1 MRSASTENEFIY
13 RQMIERQR
21 RWYKHDKGNML
32 RDEQGR
38 FVPTALCPFPEWSP
52 QDKLL
57 ERAWLERIPINVPRA
72 RLIGTFQHPSELL
85 ELVHML
91 PSAGFVIK
99 PAGEL
104 WLLRTSGLT
113 RILPHTSSHTPLAC
127 PRVLLLR
134 AGAGWSRGV
143 FIVCNGHFKLY
154 DGKGVSTPTPF
165 DASLLVRD
173 LCSME
178 GEGVWHGTTFMGES
192 SSGMAFNLTTWLIE
206 ELVVCALG
214 KVGEPV
220 HFRVTLIG
228 TTIL

>member
-1 MRSASTENEFIY
+1 
-13 RQMIERQR
+13 
-21 RWYKHDKGNML
+21 
-32 RDEQGR
+32 
-38 FVPTALCPFPEWSP
+38 
-52 QDKLL
+52 
-57 ERAWLERIPINVPRA
+57 
-72 RLIGTFQHPSELL
+72 
-85 ELVHML
+85 
-91 PSAGFVIK
+91 
-99 PAGEL
+99 
-104 WLLRTSGLT
+104 
-113 RILPHTSSHTPLAC
+113 
-127 PRVLLLR
+127 LLR

-173 LCSME
+173 LCSMQ

-228 TTIL
+228 TTIIWIWLTEISDTDEITFVDANYELISEPVIDPDEWRKNGPRTERHPGQASEAIHYRLPSQWAAAQAHLLGRHHRIESGARGATRLCVHPSRLDGGCIPRAYPLRGHVLPQHEGGAWLLEQMG